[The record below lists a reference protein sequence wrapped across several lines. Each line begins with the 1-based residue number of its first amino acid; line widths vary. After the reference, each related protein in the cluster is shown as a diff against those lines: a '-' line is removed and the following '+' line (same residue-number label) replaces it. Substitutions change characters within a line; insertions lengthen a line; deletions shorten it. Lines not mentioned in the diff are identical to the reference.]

1 MDVSEEDIAEEIRSQ
16 LPGTEEIIV
25 QYISGYLL
33 DLEVELCPVS
43 IIASAMCG
51 LLSSS
56 ATTQDMFASGSVHRP
71 A

>member
-33 DLEVELCPVS
+33 DLDD
-43 IIASAMCG
+43 AA
-51 LLSSS
+51 
-56 ATTQDMFASGSVHRP
+56 
-71 A
+71 